1 VKRLGSILL
10 AALLAACA
18 PMPKPPVLAD
28 LEQVRGG
35 ATAAEA
41 ARYAKDSL
49 AKAEKLHKE
58 AEAAFEKG
66 DNAGAQ
72 LLAERALAAYQQAAA
87 VARIARAE
95 AQTTEATE
103 ALRKAE
109 AEQAALDADLARAIA
124 EANALELKVK
134 VARDAQPIQPSGKA
148 DPEREKARLAAA
160 RALAMEGR
168 LLCAAAK
175 LLGPGDEKLRAQ
187 VDEAEAALGKVEA
200 ALSGPAV
207 PAVPI
212 DGATR
217 ARAGCLAALTAV
229 RRASSPTSRAPGAG
243 DALLAA
249 ISATGSF
256 SPSRDDR
263 GVAVT
268 LRGIFSGAGAALT
281 AQGEQKLA
289 ELGKIAAAHPAFPLE
304 VVIHSDKPAA
314 GRDEEAQRARGEAV
328 QKALEKAAGAKAK
341 IAAVVAGN
349 RAPVADPAGPD
360 KARNARVEIVFV
372 TPESF

>member
-1 VKRLGSILL
+1 VKHLGAILT

-35 ATAAEA
+35 ATAVEA
-41 ARYAKDSL
+41 ARYAKDTL

-58 AEAAFEKG
+58 AEAAFDKG

-72 LLAERALAAYQQAAA
+72 LLAERALAVYAQAAA
-87 VARIARAE
+87 VARIARADAQASE
-95 AQTTEATE
+95 AQE
-103 ALRKAE
+103 ALTKAE
-109 AEQAALDADLARAIA
+109 AEQAALDADLARATA
-124 EANALELKVK
+124 EANALELRVK

-160 RALAMEGR
+160 RALSLEGR
-168 LLCAAAK
+168 MLCAAAR
-175 LLGPGDEKLRAQ
+175 LLGSPDDKVRTQL
-187 VDEAEAALGKVEA
+187 DEAEAALGKVEA
-200 ALSGPAV
+200 ELGAATV
-207 PAVPI
+207 PAAPI

-229 RRASSPTSRAPGAG
+229 RRAATPTSRAAGAG
-243 DALLAA
+243 DTLLAA

-263 GVAVT
+263 GVGVT
-268 LRGIFSGAGAALT
+268 LRGIFSGAGAALSP
-281 AQGEQKLA
+281 QGEAKLA
-289 ELGKIAAAHPAFPLE
+289 ELGKIAAAHPAFPVE

-314 GRDEEAQRARGEAV
+314 GRDEEALKARAEAV
-328 QKALEKAAGAKAK
+328 QKALEKTAGGKAK

-349 RAPVADPAGPD
+349 RGPVADPAGPD

-372 TPESF
+372 TPETF